1 MNNFPPIGES
11 AEKKEQVE
19 SMFDAIAPRYDMLN
33 RILSLGIDQGWR
45 RKAIRMI
52 EPFQPKRILDIATG
66 TADLALLAM
75 RLDPEQVVGIDLSE
89 EMLDYGRKKVV
100 EAGHTDR
107 LVLQKGDAEALPF
120 ENKSFDAALAAFG
133 VRNFGNLR
141 AGLSE
146 IWRVLEPGAPFVV
159 LEFSHPRAFP
169 VKQGY
174 EFYSRHILPRIG
186 GMLSKDDGAYKYLP
200 ESVAAFPDGEDFM
213 SVMREVGFIETEWKP
228 LTFGVASLYRG
239 IA

>member
-45 RKAIRMI
+45 RKAIKMI

-66 TADLALLAM
+66 TADLALLSM
-75 RLDPEQVVGIDLSE
+75 RLKPSHVTGIDLSE
-89 EMLDYGRKKVV
+89 EMLEIGRKKVS
-100 EAGHTDR
+100 EAGYSGQLD
-107 LVLQKGDAEALPF
+107 LLKGDAENLPF

-141 AGLSE
+141 AGLAE
-146 IWRVLEPGAPFVV
+146 VWRVLEPGAPFVV
-159 LEFSHPRAFP
+159 LEFSHPKAFP

-174 EFYSRHILPRIG
+174 ELYSRHLLPRIG
-186 GMLSKDDGAYKYLP
+186 RLVSKNDGAYKYLP

-213 SVMREVGFIETEWKP
+213 SVMREVGFIETQWKP
-228 LTFGVASLYRG
+228 LTFGVASLYMG